1 MRRGRLRNSIH
12 ADMAQKIK
20 ILPVFIGGDVDE
32 GYGKVALHP
41 FSDPRELGLRQALL
55 RDVLGARTQA

>member
-1 MRRGRLRNSIH
+1 
-12 ADMAQKIK
+12 MAQKIT
-20 ILPVFIGGDVDE
+20 ILPELIGGDVDE

-41 FSDPRELGLRQALL
+41 FSDSRELGLRQALL